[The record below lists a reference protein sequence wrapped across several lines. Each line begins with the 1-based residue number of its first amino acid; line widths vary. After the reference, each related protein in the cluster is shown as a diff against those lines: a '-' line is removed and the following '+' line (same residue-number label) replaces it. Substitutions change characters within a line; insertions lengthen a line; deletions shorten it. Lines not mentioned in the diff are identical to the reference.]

1 MSAGHRR
8 APRWRNVLGLGFERY
23 GYASFATLLFVGL
36 LIANIVRDPELV
48 TYTGFLQTF
57 STFAP
62 LVLLAVAV
70 TPSLLSGH
78 GGIDLS
84 LGPYAGFATVLIGT
98 SFNTG
103 TLGEPYVVIPLILLI
118 GLGLGLLNGLLV
130 SVVRL
135 QPIIVTLGTY
145 LVISGLAAYYSP
157 GSGGL
162 VPFWVTEI
170 SGSISDVIIVV
181 AVIAVWLVGKRTHFF
196 TWLLAVGKDDRAAY
210 ASGIP
215 VTAVRTTAYVI
226 GGLFAG
232 VAGIALTALIS
243 GADSTVGQSYTL
255 TSIAAVALGG
265 TSLGGG
271 AGGLLGAVVGAL
283 DIFFIEN
290 LLTLA
295 NVSPFALNLVYGVI
309 LVAAL
314 IINAAVARRSLLRR
328 ALPTVSEPP
337 PGLTSQGAPA

>member
-1 MSAGHRR
+1 MSWRR
-8 APRWRNVLGLGFERY
+8 SLGRGFERY
-23 GYASFATLLFVGL
+23 GYASFATVLFVVL
-36 LIANIVRDPELV
+36 LIANIVRDPTLL
-48 TYTGFLQTF
+48 TYSGALQTF

-62 LVLLAVAV
+62 LVLLAIAV

-84 LGPYAGFATVLIGT
+84 LGPFAGFVTVLIGT
-98 SFNTG
+98 TFNAG
-103 TLGEPYVVIPLILLI
+103 ALGEPYVVIPVIIAI
-118 GLGLGLLNGLLV
+118 GLVLGLLNGVLV
-130 SVVRL
+130 SVVRI

-145 LVISGLAAYYSP
+145 LVMSGLAAHYSP
-157 GSGGL
+157 GAGGI

-170 SGSISDVIIVV
+170 SGSISDVVIVAAVIVV
-181 AVIAVWLVGKRTHFF
+181 WLIGKRSHYF
-196 TWLLAVGKDDRAAY
+196 TWLMAVGKDDRAAY

-215 VTAVRTTAYVI
+215 VTPVRITAYAI
-226 GGLFAG
+226 GGLLAG

-243 GADSTVGQSYTL
+243 GADSTVGPSYTL

-271 AGGLLGAVVGAL
+271 SGGLLGAIVGAL

-314 IINAAVARRSLLRR
+314 IINAAVARRSILRKVQ
-328 ALPTVSEPP
+328 LPPEDLVDSGAE
-337 PGLTSQGAPA
+337 GAPA